1 MKFIRKLTKN
11 SNYTIQVRT
20 NTPSDGLLIPIYY
33 VICVSSYIIISII
46 TKILEMSNNST
57 CGKINTPIIDITH
70 TTNCHSKINTRM
82 DKKSRT

>member
-20 NTPSDGLLIPIYY
+20 NTPSDDLSIPIYY

-57 CGKINTPIIDITH
+57 CGKINTSIIHITH
-70 TTNCHSKINTRM
+70 TTNSHSEVNT
-82 DKKSRT
+82 